1 MDADQNRL
9 PEIAVLVRIIRF
21 QRYRSYFGKGSP
33 FLLSR
38 FAKYSSPSCSS
49 VADGPVSLARKRT
62 GIMSRKQARSHTA
75 PSLGERTEDAASVSQ
90 EQPREQSHRRPRRVE
105 ALDYLFEIGEHGGW
119 NPDAL
124 PQVVLPDLMLSR
136 LDGLQ
141 VLERVRTHPKTEL
154 LPIVIL
160 SSSTE
165 DRESIYGCS
174 SINAV
179 LRGFVV
185 KGYTLG
191 ANGYVSK
198 AGRLSSSLR
207 PCISSACT
215 ASC

>member
-1 MDADQNRL
+1 
-9 PEIAVLVRIIRF
+9 
-21 QRYRSYFGKGSP
+21 
-33 FLLSR
+33 
-38 FAKYSSPSCSS
+38 
-49 VADGPVSLARKRT
+49 
-62 GIMSRKQARSHTA
+62 MSRKQARSHTA

-105 ALDYLFEIGEHGGW
+105 ALDYLFAIGEHGGW

-124 PQVVLPDLMLSR
+124 PQVVLPDLKLSR

-165 DRESIYGCS
+165 DRESIY
-174 SINAV
+174 AV